1 MYPILLTL
9 GENIDKV
16 FSSFD
21 LWVFH
26 FFGSM
31 QCTFLTYVAKFF
43 TTFGDEGFIIP
54 LVVVGAVL
62 CLFKRTRKFGL
73 SLIFAVVIGTL
84 VTNIVV
90 KPMALRVR
98 PYNTLQG
105 NADYWK
111 WYIGAGAL
119 SESDY
124 SFPSGHTTGAF
135 EIATALFLCFK
146 SEKKKIAYL
155 FPVIALCTMGS
166 RVYLMVHYATDVL
179 AGLVVGIV
187 AGVLG
192 YLIAK
197 FVVKFIFEKTK
208 LDNIDLGKVLKKI
221 TDKTNGKAAPIAIV
235 LAVVCNL
242 PLCIYSKALRRAATR
257 QSDAHTTAN
266 TIATTRQE
274 LTIKIIRLLT
284 AKIIAKSIGSSSTAL
299 INNCKKLTT
308 CIKQVQV
315 VFLYMFI
322 KQGDRWSPLLRRKKF
337 RV

>member
-54 LVVVGAVL
+54 LVVLGIVL
-62 CLFKRTRKFGL
+62 CFFKKTRKFGF
-73 SLIFAVVIGTL
+73 SIIIAVVIGTL

-90 KPMALRVR
+90 KPMALRIR

-105 NADYWK
+105 NSDYWN

-135 EIATALFLCFK
+135 EVATALFLCFK
-146 SEKKKIAYL
+146 SEKKKIAYI
-155 FPVIALCTMGS
+155 FPAIAICTMGS
-166 RVYLMVHYATDVL
+166 RVYLMVHYASDVL

-187 AGVLG
+187 AGILG

-197 FVVKFIFEKTK
+197 FIVKFIFEKTK
-208 LDNIDLGKVLKKI
+208 LDNIDAAKLFKKL
-221 TDKTNGKAAPIAIV
+221 TEKTNGKLAPVAII
-235 LAVVCNL
+235 LAVVC
-242 PLCIYSKALRRAATR
+242 I
-257 QSDAHTTAN
+257 
-266 TIATTRQE
+266 
-274 LTIKIIRLLT
+274 
-284 AKIIAKSIGSSSTAL
+284 
-299 INNCKKLTT
+299 
-308 CIKQVQV
+308 
-315 VFLYMFI
+315 FLYAFI
-322 KQGDRWSPLLRRKKF
+322 PSLTEGGDKAVRCAYNEEYDCYNEAMVDDKDYPAIDGKNYCKIHWKQLNDIKE
-337 RV
+337 

>member
-197 FVVKFIFEKTK
+197 FIVKFIFEKTK
-208 LDNIDLGKVLKKI
+208 LDNID
-221 TDKTNGKAAPIAIV
+221 N
-235 LAVVCNL
+235 
-242 PLCIYSKALRRAATR
+242 
-257 QSDAHTTAN
+257 
-266 TIATTRQE
+266 
-274 LTIKIIRLLT
+274 
-284 AKIIAKSIGSSSTAL
+284 
-299 INNCKKLTT
+299 
-308 CIKQVQV
+308 
-315 VFLYMFI
+315 
-322 KQGDRWSPLLRRKKF
+322 
-337 RV
+337 

>member
-1 MYPILLTL
+1 MCPILLTL

-54 LVVVGAVL
+54 LVVLGIVL
-62 CLFKRTRKFGL
+62 CFFKKTRKFGF
-73 SLIFAVVIGTL
+73 SLIIAVVIGTL

-90 KPMALRVR
+90 KPMALRIR

-105 NADYWK
+105 NSDYWN

-135 EIATALFLCFK
+135 EVATALFLCFK
-146 SEKKKIAYL
+146 SEKKKIAYI
-155 FPVIALCTMGS
+155 FPAIAICTMGS
-166 RVYLMVHYATDVL
+166 RVYLMVHYASDVL

-187 AGVLG
+187 AGILG

-197 FVVKFIFEKTK
+197 FIVKFIFEKTK
-208 LDNIDLGKVLKKI
+208 LDNIDAAKLFKKL
-221 TDKTNGKAAPIAIV
+221 TEKTNGKLAPVAII
-235 LAVVCNL
+235 LAVVC
-242 PLCIYSKALRRAATR
+242 I
-257 QSDAHTTAN
+257 
-266 TIATTRQE
+266 
-274 LTIKIIRLLT
+274 
-284 AKIIAKSIGSSSTAL
+284 
-299 INNCKKLTT
+299 
-308 CIKQVQV
+308 
-315 VFLYMFI
+315 FLYAFI
-322 KQGDRWSPLLRRKKF
+322 PSLTEGGDKAVRCAYNEEYDCYNEARVDDKDYPAIDGKNYCKIHWKQLNGIKE
-337 RV
+337 

>member
-146 SEKKKIAYL
+146 KSSYIG
-155 FPVIALCTMGS
+155 FVIISQARILLIS
-166 RVYLMVHYATDVL
+166 
-179 AGLVVGIV
+179 
-187 AGVLG
+187 
-192 YLIAK
+192 YLIIRKHAC
-197 FVVKFIFEKTK
+197 
-208 LDNIDLGKVLKKI
+208 DNYNFGF
-221 TDKTNGKAAPIAIV
+221 
-235 LAVVCNL
+235 
-242 PLCIYSKALRRAATR
+242 R
-257 QSDAHTTAN
+257 
-266 TIATTRQE
+266 
-274 LTIKIIRLLT
+274 
-284 AKIIAKSIGSSSTAL
+284 TAL
-299 INNCKKLTT
+299 LNIFDDIFNIGTKCCSVGNDS
-308 CIKQVQV
+308 V
-315 VFLYMFI
+315 VHSEGEYDEIRILVTNFYI
-322 KQGDRWSPLLRRKKF
+322 I
-337 RV
+337 

>member
-54 LVVVGAVL
+54 LVVLGIVL
-62 CLFKRTRKFGL
+62 CFFKKTRKFGF
-73 SLIFAVVIGTL
+73 SLIIAVVIGTL

-90 KPMALRVR
+90 KPMALRIR

-105 NADYWK
+105 NSDYWN

-135 EIATALFLCFK
+135 EVATALFLCFK
-146 SEKKKIAYL
+146 SEKKKIAYI
-155 FPVIALCTMGS
+155 FPAIAICTMGS
-166 RVYLMVHYATDVL
+166 RVYLMVHYASDVL

-187 AGVLG
+187 AGILG

-197 FVVKFIFEKTK
+197 FIVKFIFEKTK
-208 LDNIDLGKVLKKI
+208 LDNIDAAKLFKKL
-221 TDKTNGKAAPIAIV
+221 TEKTNGKLAPVAII
-235 LAVVCNL
+235 LAVVCIF
-242 PLCIYSKALRRAATR
+242 LCAFIPSLTEGGDKAVRCAYNEEY
-257 QSDAHTTAN
+257 D
-266 TIATTRQE
+266 
-274 LTIKIIRLLT
+274 
-284 AKIIAKSIGSSSTAL
+284 
-299 INNCKKLTT
+299 
-308 CIKQVQV
+308 
-315 VFLYMFI
+315 
-322 KQGDRWSPLLRRKKF
+322 
-337 RV
+337 

>member
-1 MYPILLTL
+1 MCPILLTL

-43 TTFGDEGFIIP
+43 TAFGDEGFIIP
-54 LVVVGAVL
+54 LVVLGIVL
-62 CLFKRTRKFGL
+62 CFFKKTRKFGF
-73 SLIFAVVIGTL
+73 SLIIAVVIGTL

-90 KPMALRVR
+90 KPMALRIR

-105 NADYWK
+105 NSDYWN

-135 EIATALFLCFK
+135 EVATALFLCFK
-146 SEKKKIAYL
+146 SEKKKIAYI
-155 FPVIALCTMGS
+155 FPAIAICTMGS
-166 RVYLMVHYATDVL
+166 RVYLMVHYASDVL

-187 AGVLG
+187 AGILG

-197 FVVKFIFEKTK
+197 FIVKFIFEKTK
-208 LDNIDLGKVLKKI
+208 LDNIDAAKLFKKL
-221 TDKTNGKAAPIAIV
+221 TEKTNGKLAPVAII
-235 LAVVCNL
+235 LAVVC
-242 PLCIYSKALRRAATR
+242 I
-257 QSDAHTTAN
+257 
-266 TIATTRQE
+266 
-274 LTIKIIRLLT
+274 
-284 AKIIAKSIGSSSTAL
+284 
-299 INNCKKLTT
+299 
-308 CIKQVQV
+308 
-315 VFLYMFI
+315 FLYAFI
-322 KQGDRWSPLLRRKKF
+322 PSLTEGGDKAVRCAYNEEYDCYNEARVDDKDYPAIDGKNYCKIHWKQLNDIKE
-337 RV
+337 